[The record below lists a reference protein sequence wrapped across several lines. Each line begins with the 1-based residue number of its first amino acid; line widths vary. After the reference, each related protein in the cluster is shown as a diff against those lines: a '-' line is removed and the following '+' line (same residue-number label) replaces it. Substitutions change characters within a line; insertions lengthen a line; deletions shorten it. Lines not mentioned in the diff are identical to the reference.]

1 MHRATAAL
9 IPPFATQVD
18 LGENAPVNQEGA
30 GIVAQ
35 DSLAAESY
43 RKDGDFASNSG
54 ARPEKF
60 SLEERAEA
68 LGGAT
73 AGGARAG
80 SAQGQT
86 APSYVESQYIRDNA
100 GPHGKNI
107 HEEKLDDS
115 ELHDGLKR
123 ALRSEPG
130 SQDDPSR
137 LAEQRFQFQ
146 DSAAPGGQG
155 PRENAVGSNTAFGK
169 LDGEKEA

>member
-1 MHRATAAL
+1 MSSNSNHGAPSYGTK
-9 IPPFATQVD
+9 VD
-18 LGENAPVNQEGA
+18 LGENAPVNQENA

-43 RKDGDFASNSG
+43 RKDGDFASNPG

-60 SLEERAEA
+60 SIEERAEA
-68 LGGAT
+68 LGGASS
-73 AGGARAG
+73 G

-107 HEEKLDDS
+107 HEAKLDDS